1 MIALIPLRCG
11 SKGIPMK
18 NIKEMAGK
26 PLCAWV
32 IEAAKGSGLF
42 DRVVVSTD
50 SLKIAETAEDYG
62 AEILIRPAEYAT
74 DTATTESV
82 MLHAAD
88 NYGFDVICTIQATS
102 PLTQKV
108 DIMEAYNIFVT
119 HGYDSLFTATRTKK
133 FLWSDDLIP
142 LNYNPQKRP
151 MRQEW
156 KGTLVEN
163 GAFYF
168 TRRHILLRDKC
179 RLGGNIGV
187 YEMPCSVDIDDMDD
201 WLQAENT
208 LLARRGQLW

>member
-1 MIALIPLRCG
+1 MIALIPLRGG
-11 SKGIPMK
+11 SKSIPMK

-32 IEAAKGSGLF
+32 INAARGSGLF
-42 DRVVVSTD
+42 KKVIASTD
-50 SLKIAETAEDYG
+50 SDKIAEVAEKYD

-82 MLHAAD
+82 MLHAAE
-88 NYGFDVICTIQATS
+88 NYDFDVICTIQATS
-102 PLTQKV
+102 PLITYK
-108 DIMEAYNIFVT
+108 DLLKAYDNMLRA
-119 HGYDSLFTATRTKK
+119 GNDSLFTATRTKK
-133 FLWSDDLIP
+133 FLWSDGLVP
-142 LNYNPQKRP
+142 LNYNPQSRP

-168 TRRHILLRDKC
+168 TCRHILLRDKC

-187 YEMPCSVDIDDMDD
+187 YEIPYSVDIDEPED
-201 WLQAENT
+201 WLQAEKL
-208 LLARRGQLW
+208 LLARGDCL